1 MTEYEG
7 VSCKTKTRT
16 KNSAAGA
23 KAVCIKDPTC
33 WAVEGRAY
41 CKGKTGGH
49 VFTKKDGLVNLEEKD
64 GAKVWIKGKNEIQRC
79 CRGDNPET
87 DLNSDQ

>member
-7 VSCKTKTRT
+7 VSCKVKTPT

-23 KAVCIKDPTC
+23 IANCKKTSTC
-33 WAVEGRAY
+33 WAVEGRNY
-41 CKGKTGGH
+41 CKERKGGF
-49 VFTKKDGLVNLEEKD
+49 VYTKKDGLVNLEEKD

-79 CRGDNPET
+79 CRGDNP
-87 DLNSDQ
+87 